1 MTGSDSADP
10 AARVRTL
17 LLRGDNVM
25 KSARPERFERAL
37 EAFEEA
43 RAVAAVAEVDPR
55 VRELVERRIESL
67 RALMEGR
74 RVKHE
79 RH

>member
-1 MTGSDSADP
+1 VPSDSDGPGHADP

-25 KSARPERFERAL
+25 KSAHPERFGRAL
-37 EAFEEA
+37 QAFEEA
-43 RAVAAVAEVDPR
+43 REAAAADGVDPR

-67 RALMEGR
+67 TALIEG
-74 RVKHE
+74 E
-79 RH
+79 EAS

>member
-1 MTGSDSADP
+1 MTGPHADDP

-37 EAFEEA
+37 AAFEEA
-43 RAVAAVAEVDPR
+43 RGAAAAPEVDPR
-55 VRELVERRIESL
+55 VRELVDRRILAL
-67 RALMEGR
+67 RGLMEGSSL
-74 RVKHE
+74 
-79 RH
+79 

>member
-25 KSARPERFERAL
+25 KSARPERFQRAL
-37 EAFEEA
+37 ETFEEA
-43 RAVAAVAEVDPR
+43 RSVAASPEVDPR
-55 VRELVERRIESL
+55 VRELVDRRIESIK
-67 RALMEGR
+67 ALMEGSSQ
-74 RVKHE
+74 
-79 RH
+79 